1 MVRFVDN
8 IFGVA
13 LVGGEDGF
21 SENEWRQF
29 EVDSDDYDIF
39 KWDVNEPSSSI
50 NFLDLTI
57 EIEDGKKDDQSLL
70 ISPSKICISSMH
82 DYKHC
87 F

>member
-57 EIEDGKKDDQSLL
+57 EIEGQERRSISTDISLQNL
-70 ISPSKICISSMH
+70 HILH
-82 DYKHC
+82 A
-87 F
+87 